1 MSAAS
6 DLPGFYDRAY
16 SREGE
21 EGERLAR
28 WRALGAVGKADH
40 VMELGARLGLV
51 PQRVLEV
58 GCGDGA
64 LLAEL
69 ADRRFAPT
77 LAGVEISE
85 EAAALA
91 RRRGFDVEVFDG
103 SHIPAADGSHDL
115 GVLSH
120 VLEHVPDP

>member
-40 VMELGARLGLV
+40 VLELGARLGLV
-51 PQRVLEV
+51 PQTVVEV

-69 ADRRFAPT
+69 AGRGFAPT
-77 LAGVEISE
+77 LAGFEISD
-85 EAAALA
+85 EAASLA
-91 RRRGFDVEVFDG
+91 RGRGLGAEVVDG
-103 SHIPAADGSHDL
+103 
-115 GVLSH
+115 
-120 VLEHVPDP
+120 